1 MKESLPCS
9 SVQKVSINKYAEKR
23 LNEAY
28 KEVEKILELDYGES
42 YSKIDAVLD
51 KIPEKHSYIGVMGIS
66 KVPKVE
72 KMKNDAR
79 RRSVTSMG
87 SGGKVPGD
95 LILRKLFSS

>member
-1 MKESLPCS
+1 M
-9 SVQKVSINKYAEKR
+9 SINKYAEKK

-28 KEVEKILELDYGES
+28 KEVEKILESDFGEN
-42 YSKIDAVLD
+42 YAKIDAVLD
-51 KIPEKHSYIGVMGIS
+51 KIPEKHSNVEVMGIS
-66 KVPKVE
+66 KVPKIE
-72 KMKNDAR
+72 KMNHDAR